1 MPMITNYIDIYC
13 FIYPSFCFT
22 SSSNLLNFPKQLLH
36 IPNRLLQFPKKF
48 SLPQH
53 YFASLCQKLE
63 HNFLI
68 FFPFFHLWS
77 FQTIFFQGTADQSA
91 LSSFEQ
97 VVQSTSSSSS
107 PNIVINYCFAFSLNS
122 SGARDASQITC
133 LIQFLIDPSPC
144 SKNTFLT
151 SSATKYTPKSAS

>member
-1 MPMITNYIDIYC
+1 MHVTLELVSAIMLTINIIIIIITIILSKFTFIIIILYHYCFSSAQRLSSAWPNCSSRCKVRKLLCHSRGLCRIQGAAVPMITNYIDIYC

-22 SSSNLLNFPKQLLH
+22 SPSNLLNFPKQLHHLPNKLLH

-68 FFPFFHLWS
+68 FFSLFF
-77 FQTIFFQGTADQSA
+77 IF
-91 LSSFEQ
+91 
-97 VVQSTSSSSS
+97 
-107 PNIVINYCFAFSLNS
+107 
-122 SGARDASQITC
+122 GA
-133 LIQFLIDPSPC
+133 
-144 SKNTFLT
+144 
-151 SSATKYTPKSAS
+151 